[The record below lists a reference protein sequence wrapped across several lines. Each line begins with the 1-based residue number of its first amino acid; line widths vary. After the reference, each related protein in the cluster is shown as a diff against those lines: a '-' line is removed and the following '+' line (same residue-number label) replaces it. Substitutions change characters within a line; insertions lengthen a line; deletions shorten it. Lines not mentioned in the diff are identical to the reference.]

1 MRNKASNLIWGLL
14 FIVVGIGFMGR
25 SLWGWDFSIF
35 FKGWWTLFII
45 VPCLTGLVRKG
56 YNTGDAVGLG
66 IGALL
71 FLTSRDIISGSLV
84 WKLFFP
90 LIFVGI
96 GLNILFRGVIGSKI
110 GPQMRI
116 DTSYD
121 GQRPVG
127 KREEYVGIF
136 GGDNIRYPMEKFYG
150 CNINAIFGGVDLD
163 LTNAIIEDDIE
174 IDITA
179 IFGGVDVYVPNHVK
193 VKVNN
198 IPIFG
203 GVGKKNIDSMDVNA
217 PTIYVKST
225 CMFGGVDIK

>member
-25 SLWGWDFSIF
+25 SLWGWNFSIF

-71 FLTSRDIISGSLV
+71 FLTARDIISGSLI
-84 WKLFFP
+84 WKLLFP

-96 GLNILFRGVIGSKI
+96 GLGILFRGVFGNK
-110 GPQMRI
+110 GPKMRI
-116 DTSYD
+116 ETSFHNSN
-121 GQRPVG
+121 PNG
-127 KREEYVGIF
+127 KIEEYTGIF
-136 GGDNIRYPMEKFYG
+136 GGDEVRYPMEKFYG
-150 CNINAIFGGVDLD
+150 CNINAIFGGVELD
-163 LTNAIIEDDIE
+163 LTNAIIEEDIQV
-174 IDITA
+174 DITTV
-179 IFGGVDVYVPNHVK
+179 FGGVELFVPNHVK
-193 VKVNN
+193 VRVNSV
-198 IPIFG
+198 PIFG
-203 GVGKKNIDSMDVNA
+203 GVSKKNIDSMDPNA